1 MNKLKRDGI
10 DVQYQYQVTEDIMR
24 DYSFGNYISTLRER
38 MGLSQYQLGV
48 LVGVSD
54 KAVSKWE
61 NGASK
66 PRINTIKK
74 LSRIFD
80 VSVDELLTC
89 EYGTFTG
96 ERKDLFTMKKDIVKL
111 AENKMRELYGDKIP
125 LFILNRFKMEKIILA
140 ESDELLWIGFFGFL
154 QEKMKDKDYYFEI
167 RDSQIQASLLAW
179 LLGATE
185 VNPLPAHYYCPHC
198 KKIEFFPDKGCGLD
212 LLEKMCKCGT
222 KFKRD
227 GFGIDVMNMYP
238 LSKWNEIHI
247 SKKAEKLVTDCIEE
261 YFAGTGVLQ
270 KLLVENSDDKDEIS
284 RFVIVLYGMNNK
296 SATNRVHDWRELCQ
310 IMSEHSGITI
320 VTNEREDIGNIREAD
335 MDLAQEQIN
344 EYYQFAINNDEFV
357 SFNSKINLDCIYQNI
372 RKPKYSD
379 LIDILG
385 LTKGTDT
392 WNDNGEVLY
401 KSGKKL
407 DELITNREDVYSYL
421 YRKMNAKCCDNPSG
435 QVYEIKENLRKGK
448 YTSGRMPKEIEELL
462 VEADVPEWY
471 IDSMK
476 KIRYLFPKTNLIMQ
490 LKKKMI
496 MYFNNKDKQIQ
507 KSK

>member
-1 MNKLKRDGI
+1 MNKLKREGI

-89 EYGTFTG
+89 EYGTFTE
-96 ERKDLFTMKKDIVKL
+96 ERKDLFAMKKDIVKL
-111 AENKMRELYGDKIP
+111 AENKMREFYGNKIP
-125 LFILNRFKMEKIILA
+125 FNILNRFKTERIILA

-154 QEKMKDKDYYFEI
+154 QEKMKTKDYYFEI
-167 RDSQIQASLLAW
+167 RDSQIQASLIAW

-198 KKIEFFPDKGCGLD
+198 KKIEFFPDEKCGLD
-212 LLEKMCKCGT
+212 LPEKICECGT

-227 GFGIDVMNMYP
+227 GFAIDIMNMYP

-270 KLLVENSDDKDEIS
+270 KLLVEDYDDKDEIS
-284 RFVIVLYGMNNK
+284 RFAIVLYGMNNK
-296 SATNRVHDWRELCQ
+296 CATNKVHDWRELCQ

-335 MDLAQEQIN
+335 MDLSQEQIN
-344 EYYQFAINNDEFV
+344 EYFQFAIENDELA
-357 SFNSKINLDCIYQNI
+357 SFKGIDLNCIYQDI

-379 LIDILG
+379 LIYILG
-385 LTKGTDT
+385 LTHGTDT

-401 KSGKKL
+401 KNGKKL

-421 YRKMNAKCCDNPSG
+421 YGKLNDRCCDNPSG
-435 QVYEIKENLRKGK
+435 QVYEIKEDLRKGK
-448 YTSGRMPKEIEELL
+448 YTNGRMPKEVEELL

-476 KIRYLFPKTNLIMQ
+476 KIRYLFPKTNLIVY
-490 LKKKMI
+490 LKKKII
-496 MYFNNKDKQIQ
+496 MYLNNKDRRIQ

>member
-1 MNKLKRDGI
+1 
-10 DVQYQYQVTEDIMR
+10 
-24 DYSFGNYISTLRER
+24 
-38 MGLSQYQLGV
+38 
-48 LVGVSD
+48 
-54 KAVSKWE
+54 
-61 NGASK
+61 
-66 PRINTIKK
+66 
-74 LSRIFD
+74 
-80 VSVDELLTC
+80 
-89 EYGTFTG
+89 
-96 ERKDLFTMKKDIVKL
+96 
-111 AENKMRELYGDKIP
+111 
-125 LFILNRFKMEKIILA
+125 
-140 ESDELLWIGFFGFL
+140 
-154 QEKMKDKDYYFEI
+154 
-167 RDSQIQASLLAW
+167 
-179 LLGATE
+179 
-185 VNPLPAHYYCPHC
+185 
-198 KKIEFFPDKGCGLD
+198 
-212 LLEKMCKCGT
+212 
-222 KFKRD
+222 
-227 GFGIDVMNMYP
+227 
-238 LSKWNEIHI
+238 
-247 SKKAEKLVTDCIEE
+247 
-261 YFAGTGVLQ
+261 
-270 KLLVENSDDKDEIS
+270 
-284 RFVIVLYGMNNK
+284 MNNK

-344 EYYQFAINNDEFV
+344 EYYQFAIDNDEFV

-421 YRKMNAKCCDNPSG
+421 YRKLNAKCCDNPSG